1 VTVLAPTVYVV
12 DDDPSIREAL
22 SALLRSIGLQV
33 QLFASAQEFLAYRR
47 PDAPGCL
54 VLDVRLPGQNGLE
67 LQRAIAALADPVPI
81 IFITGH
87 GDIPMSV
94 RAMKAGATEFLT
106 KPFREHDLI
115 SAVWEALEGDRS
127 ARRGRAELADL
138 RGKYRILTLRERE
151 VLPLVVHGLLNKQVA
166 AQLGISEVTIKVH
179 RSRIMKKM
187 RARSLP
193 ELVRMVEKLNRAAPH
208 LQRERGAIPKGR

>member
-1 VTVLAPTVYVV
+1 
-12 DDDPSIREAL
+12 
-22 SALLRSIGLQV
+22 
-33 QLFASAQEFLAYRR
+33 
-47 PDAPGCL
+47 
-54 VLDVRLPGQNGLE
+54 
-67 LQRAIAALADPVPI
+67 
-81 IFITGH
+81 
-87 GDIPMSV
+87 
-94 RAMKAGATEFLT
+94 
-106 KPFREHDLI
+106 
-115 SAVWEALEGDRS
+115 
-127 ARRGRAELADL
+127 
-138 RGKYRILTLRERE
+138 LRERE